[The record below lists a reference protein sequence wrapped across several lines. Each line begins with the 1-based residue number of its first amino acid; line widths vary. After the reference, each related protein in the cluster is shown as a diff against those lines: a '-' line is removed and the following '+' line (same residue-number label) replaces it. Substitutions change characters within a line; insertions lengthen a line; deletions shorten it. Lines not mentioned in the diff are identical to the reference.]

1 MTEIKVRCGL
11 IDDAE
16 FLADCSMAMAMES
29 EGVTLDRARLLA
41 GIRAVFENPGRGE
54 YFIAEVFSAAERG
67 GGGGG
72 GGVPDENAGASS
84 PDLTDGANFAGVHGG
99 GEKDAGWTPAGT
111 LMVTREW
118 SDWHN
123 AWYIWIQ
130 SVYVRPE
137 HRRRGVYRALHEHVI
152 ELARREGAACV
163 RLYVDRENTAAIETY
178 LNLGME
184 KSNYEMLEWSGG

>member
-1 MTEIKVRCGL
+1 MTEIKVRSGL
-11 IDDAE
+11 VGDAE

-41 GIRAVFENPGRGE
+41 GIRAVFAHPDRAE
-54 YFIAEVFSAAERG
+54 YFIADVFSAAESG

-72 GGVPDENAGASS
+72 ESDENSGASS
-84 PDLTDGANFAGVHGG
+84 PDLTDGANFAGMHGG
-99 GEKDAGWTPAGT
+99 GEKDEGWMRAGT
-111 LMVTREW
+111 LMLTREW

-163 RLYVDRENTAAIETY
+163 RLYVDRENGAALKTY
-178 LNLGME
+178 LNLGMS
-184 KSNYEMLEWSGG
+184 KSNYEMLEWREGS